1 VHVSRRVIVP
11 TPWRL
16 VEDQAVILGRDGCE
30 VQLGR
35 IGRFYDHEHE
45 WIIVEY
51 AGGTVHKTGAE
62 LDAIVPVVLPD
73 MGRALGTLFAAFP
86 DSQILQITDI

>member
-1 VHVSRRVIVP
+1 MIIP

-16 VEDQAVILGRDGCE
+16 VEDQAIILGRDGRE
-30 VQLGR
+30 VSVWPLERAEGMLRVAWQDATGQR
-35 IGRFYDHEHE
+35 GEH
-45 WIIVEY
+45 WV
-51 AGGTVHKTGAE
+51 KP
-62 LDAIVPVVLPD
+62 DAIVPVVLPD